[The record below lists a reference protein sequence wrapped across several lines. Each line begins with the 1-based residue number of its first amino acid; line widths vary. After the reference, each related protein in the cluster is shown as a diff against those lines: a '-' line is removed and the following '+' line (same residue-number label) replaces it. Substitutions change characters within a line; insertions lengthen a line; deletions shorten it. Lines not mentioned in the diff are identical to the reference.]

1 MSRSTVPVTPRS
13 GGRWR
18 EGPRRRVGLGVA
30 GLMVAGAL
38 GLPLLATP
46 ASADGAGTTLTVPMD
61 GSGVDTLNPFLSY
74 YDGALTAFGLVYP
87 ALNTLDKQGVPG
99 PYLATSW
106 TTSADNLTWTFTI
119 QDGLKWTDGEPITSS
134 DIAFTFNLIM
144 TNDAA
149 ATSNGSLVQNFE
161 SVTAP
166 DPTTLVIKTKRPQS
180 NMLYVSVPASGI
192 PIVPE
197 HIWKDHVA
205 DIGDYKND
213 TFPLVGYGPWVL
225 DTYVTDQ
232 YQKFSANKDFK
243 LGDQGPPNFD
253 TLIIKLYKNSDAEV
267 AALRSGQLAKAG
279 TNAKQFNVLKDDP
292 GLLAVKT
299 TGSGWYS
306 VAFNPGARTRSGKP
320 IGTGNPLLADER
332 IREAMHW
339 AIDKDKLVTNVLG
352 GQGIPGAGY
361 LPPAWPQF
369 WWQPSPDIA
378 VSFDPDKARSILDD
392 AGYSVGADG
401 IRVDPKTGKQL
412 LFRLGI
418 HSDDTSDAQ
427 ISQFLKGWFKD
438 IGVGLKI
445 ESMSFSQL
453 NSNLSKG
460 DWDLLMDAWST
471 GPDPTYLL
479 SIQTCATLPNDDG
492 QNGNTDAFFCDP
504 QYDELFKKQVSA
516 LDPTERAGYVAQMQ
530 EILYTADVNLI
541 LYYANGL
548 SVTRKDL
555 VQNATFGEPNADGI
569 YPTQSSFWNTL
580 SAEPPTTDQA
590 TTQDSGSNAMLYGG
604 LAALVAIIVGGAFLL
619 RRRSRSDTRE

>member
-1 MSRSTVPVTPRS
+1 MKSTVRGLVRPRA
-13 GGRWR
+13 GRQDRWR
-18 EGPRRRVGLGVA
+18 SVAALGVGA
-30 GLMVAGAL
+30 TLVAGAL
-38 GLPLLATP
+38 LASIGAGPTT
-46 ASADGAGTTLTVPMD
+46 ADEGGTTLTVPMD

-74 YDGALTAFGLVYP
+74 YDGALTAFGLIYP
-87 ALNTLDKQGVPG
+87 ALNTLDRDGVPG

-106 TTSADNLTWTFTI
+106 TTSDDGLTWTFTI
-119 QDGLKWTDGEPITSS
+119 QDGLKWTDGQPITSS

-149 ATSNGSLVQNFE
+149 ATSNGSLVENFE
-161 SVTAP
+161 SVSAP
-166 DPTTLVIKTKRPQS
+166 DPTTLIIKTKKPQS
-180 NMLYVSVPASGI
+180 NMLYVSVPSSGI

-197 HIWKDHVA
+197 HLWKDHVNE
-205 DIGDYKND
+205 IGDYKND
-213 TFPLVGYGPWVL
+213 SFPIVGYGPWTL

-253 TLIIKLYKNSDAEV
+253 TLIIKLFKNSDAEV
-267 AALRSGQLAKAG
+267 AALKSKQLAKAG
-279 TNAKQFNVLKDDP
+279 TNAKQFNALKDDP

-306 VAFNPGARTRSGKP
+306 LAFNPGAKTSSGKP
-320 IGTGNPLLADER
+320 MGTGNPLLADER

-352 GQGIPGAGY
+352 GQGIAGAGY
-361 LPPAWPQF
+361 LPPAWPQ
-369 WWQPSPDIA
+369 WWWTPSPDIA
-378 VSFDPDKARSILDD
+378 VTFDPDRARSMLDA
-392 AGYSVGADG
+392 AGYSVGPDG
-401 IRVDPKTGKQL
+401 IRVDPATGEPL

-427 ISQFLKGWFKD
+427 ISQFLKGWFSD
-438 IGVGLKI
+438 IGIGLKI

-453 NSNLSKG
+453 NNNLSKG

-479 SIQTCATLPNDDG
+479 SIQTCATLPNDKG
-492 QNGNTDAFFCDP
+492 ENGNTDAFYCNP
-504 QYDELFKKQVSA
+504 QFDELFAKQVSA
-516 LDPTERAGYVAQMQ
+516 LDQTERASYIAQMQ
-530 EILYTADVNLI
+530 EIFYKDNVNLI

-555 VQNATFGEPNADGI
+555 VQNATYGQPNADGI
-569 YPTQSSFWNTL
+569 YPAQSSFWNSL
-580 SAEPPTTDQA
+580 SAQPPTADKA
-590 TTQDSGSNAMLYGG
+590 TTAEDSGSKALLYGV
-604 LAALVAIIVGGAFLL
+604 LAALLVVVIAGVVLL
-619 RRRSRSDTRE
+619 RRRARSDTRE